1 VQEIAAYVDISIRE
15 ILL

>member
-1 VQEIAAYVDISIRE
+1 MEIAAYVEISIRE